1 MNINGF
7 SVLLG
12 GAGLLIGG
20 IGLVAQDIH
29 HSNRQSAYAE
39 AVESPRAANWPPHP
53 LAAGV
58 EFHDETLQLMSLG
71 PQLRPRSGQRRAQ
84 EASPDS
90 EASIKL
96 IRTLR
101 VPGSRRTQFV
111 EIEFVDSSGR
121 TYLRR
126 YPVERETFAGGDR
139 REELEPDRPAAETYG
154 YSQRRSRRSGR
165 RRGWW

>member
-1 MNINGF
+1 MNIDGL

-12 GAGLLIGG
+12 SAGLLIGG

-29 HSNRQSAYAE
+29 DSNRQPANAE
-39 AVESPRAANWPPHP
+39 AIQSARAASWPPHP
-53 LAAGV
+53 LVAGV
-58 EFHDETLQLMSLG
+58 EFHDETVQLLSLG

-90 EASIKL
+90 EASIKH

-101 VPGSRRTQFV
+101 ASGSRRTQFV

-126 YPVERETFAGGDR
+126 YPVDRETFAAGDR
-139 REELEPDRPAAETYG
+139 RDDSEPDRPAAETYG
-154 YSQRRSRRSGR
+154 YSPRRSRRSYR
-165 RRGWW
+165 RSWWW